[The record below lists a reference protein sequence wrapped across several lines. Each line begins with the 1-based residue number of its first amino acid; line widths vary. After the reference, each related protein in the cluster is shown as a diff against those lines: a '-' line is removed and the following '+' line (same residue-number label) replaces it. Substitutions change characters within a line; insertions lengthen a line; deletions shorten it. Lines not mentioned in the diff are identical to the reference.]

1 MRRKLIVLGLA
12 LTLSVLANL
21 RPGCA
26 VEGADGCYSP
36 RALRLGR
43 LAASRA
49 AEEIVPGGGAL
60 PRLRESWR
68 LSLRQPEDSVPALTR
83 AFLSRIPGVV
93 TRSEVR
99 VNGVSLGTVAD
110 GEALK
115 EALRVNLYVGRPA
128 AAVSSRYTEEL
139 TIAPVFSRSSRGLDE
154 SSMLQLIRNL
164 CPVMY
169 VDREGKIIA

>member
-1 MRRKLIVLGLA
+1 MRRKLIVLTLA
-12 LTLSVLANL
+12 LGLVLLANL
-21 RPGCA
+21 RPGCC
-26 VEGADGCYSP
+26 VEGASGRYSP
-36 RALRLGR
+36 RALHLAR

-49 AEEIVPGGGAL
+49 AEEIIPGGGAL
-60 PRLRESWR
+60 PRLRASWR

-83 AFLSRIPGVV
+83 AFLSRIPGV
-93 TRSEVR
+93 TIRSEVR
-99 VNGVSLGTVAD
+99 VNGVALGTVAD

-115 EALRVNLYVGRPA
+115 EALHVNLYVGRPA

-139 TIAPVFSRSSRGLDE
+139 SIAPVFTRSDRGMDE
-154 SSMLQLIRNL
+154 SRMLQLIGNL

>member
-1 MRRKLIVLGLA
+1 MRRKLIVLSLVLG
-12 LTLSVLANL
+12 LTLLANL
-21 RPGCA
+21 RPGCC
-26 VEGADGCYSP
+26 VEGASGRYSP
-36 RALRLGR
+36 RALYLARLT
-43 LAASRA
+43 ASRA

-60 PRLRESWR
+60 PGLRQHWG
-68 LSLRQPEDSVPALTR
+68 LSLRQPEDAVPALSR
-83 AFLSRIPGVV
+83 AFLSRIPGVT
-93 TRSEVR
+93 TRYEVR
-99 VNGVSLGTVAD
+99 VNGVALGTVAD

-115 EALRVNLYVGRPA
+115 EALRVNLYVDRPL

>member
-1 MRRKLIVLGLA
+1 VKRKLIVLTLA
-12 LTLSVLANL
+12 LVFSVLANL

-26 VEGADGCYSP
+26 VEGTEECYSL

-49 AEEIVPGGGAL
+49 AEEIVPGGGVL

-68 LSLRQPEDSVPALTR
+68 LSLRQPEDTVPALCR
-83 AFLSRIPGVV
+83 AFLSRIPGIV

-115 EALRVNLYVGRPA
+115 EALRVNLYVNRPT
-128 AAVSSRYTEEL
+128 AAVSSRYREEL
-139 TIAPVFSRSSRGLDE
+139 VITPVFTRSDRGMDE
-154 SSMLQLIRNL
+154 SSMLQLIGNL